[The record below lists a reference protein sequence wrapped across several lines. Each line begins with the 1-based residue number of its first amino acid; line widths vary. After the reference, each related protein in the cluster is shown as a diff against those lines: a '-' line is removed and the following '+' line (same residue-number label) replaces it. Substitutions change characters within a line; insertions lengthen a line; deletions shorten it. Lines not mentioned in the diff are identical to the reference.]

1 MKSYGMDQK
10 LIRLIKAIY
19 GETQLAVLVNGQL
32 NEWFQM
38 TVGNRRGDGSIGTMI
53 ICCVP
58 EENNG

>member
-10 LIRLIKAIY
+10 LMRLIKAIY
-19 GETQLAVLVNGQL
+19 GATQSAVLVNGQL

-38 TVGNRRGDGSIGTMI
+38 TVIDGSIVTTI